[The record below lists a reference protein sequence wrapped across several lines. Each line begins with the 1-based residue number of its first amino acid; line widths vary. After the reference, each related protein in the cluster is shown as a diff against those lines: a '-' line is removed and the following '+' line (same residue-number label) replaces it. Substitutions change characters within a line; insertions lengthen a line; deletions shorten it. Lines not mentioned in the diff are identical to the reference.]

1 MKLNDFLV
9 KRRNA
14 MTCAKKLNT
23 YLANLALWNVKL
35 HSLHWNVTGHYFK
48 PLHEMTE
55 SLYDNVFEAYD
66 SVAEVLK
73 MKGEMPLST
82 MSEYLS
88 AATLQEA
95 PAKDFSAHEV
105 VAMIEEDMKHM
116 NELALEI
123 RKDAVQSDDFE
134 VQTMFEGFIA
144 GFSKQLWF
152 IRAMKT
158 RHECGC
164 HSH

>member
-1 MKLNDFLV
+1 
-9 KRRNA
+9 
-14 MTCAKKLNT
+14 MTCSKKLNT
-23 YLANLALWNVKL
+23 YLANLAVWNVKL
-35 HSLHWNVTGHYFK
+35 HNLHWNVTGHYFK

-55 SLYDNVFEAYD
+55 SIYDEVFDAFD
-66 SVAEVLK
+66 SVAEIMK

-82 MSEYLS
+82 MSEYL
-88 AATLQEA
+88 AVATIKEV
-95 PAKDFSAHEV
+95 PANDFSAHEV
-105 VAMIEEDMKHM
+105 VAMIEEDMLLM

-123 RKDAVQSDDFE
+123 RKEALEFDDFE
-134 VQTMFEGFIA
+134 VQSMFEGFVS

>member
-1 MKLNDFLV
+1 
-9 KRRNA
+9 
-14 MTCAKKLNT
+14 MTCTKKLNT
-23 YLANLALWNVKL
+23 YLANLAVWNVKL
-35 HSLHWNVTGHYFK
+35 HNLHWNVTGHYFK

-55 SLYDNVFEAYD
+55 SIYDEVFEAFD
-66 SVAEVLK
+66 AVAEVLK

-82 MSEYLS
+82 MSDYLA
-88 AATLQEA
+88 AATVKEVA
-95 PAKDFSAHEV
+95 PKDFTAHEV
-105 VAMIEEDMKHM
+105 VAMNEQDMKLM
-116 NELALEI
+116 NALALEI
-123 RKDAVQSDDFE
+123 RNDAAQSDDFE
-134 VQTMFEGFIA
+134 VQSMFEGYVA

>member
-1 MKLNDFLV
+1 
-9 KRRNA
+9 
-14 MTCAKKLNT
+14 MTCSKKLNV
-23 YLANLALWNVKL
+23 YLANLAVWNVKL
-35 HSLHWNVTGHYFK
+35 HNLHWNVTGHYFK

-55 SLYDNVFEAYD
+55 SIYDEVFEAFD
-66 SVAEVLK
+66 AVAEILK

-82 MSEYLS
+82 MSDYLA
-88 AATLQEA
+88 AATVKEVA
-95 PAKDFSAHEV
+95 PKDFTAHEV
-105 VAMIEEDMKHM
+105 VAMIEEDMKLM
-116 NELALEI
+116 NALALEI
-123 RKDAVQSDDFE
+123 RNDAAQSDDFE
-134 VQTMFEGFIA
+134 VQSMFEGYVA

>member
-1 MKLNDFLV
+1 
-9 KRRNA
+9 
-14 MTCAKKLNT
+14 MTCTKKLNT
-23 YLANLALWNVKL
+23 YLANLAVWNVKL
-35 HSLHWNVTGHYFK
+35 HNLHWNVTGHYFK

-55 SLYDNVFEAYD
+55 SIYDEVFEAFD
-66 SVAEVLK
+66 SVAEIMK

-82 MSEYLS
+82 MSEYL
-88 AATLQEA
+88 AVATIKEV
-95 PAKDFSAHEV
+95 PAKAFSAHEV
-105 VAMIEEDMKHM
+105 VAMIEEDMKLM

-123 RKDAVQSDDFE
+123 RKEAIESDEFE
-134 VQTMFEGFIA
+134 VQSMFEGFVA

-164 HSH
+164 RNH

>member
-1 MKLNDFLV
+1 
-9 KRRNA
+9 
-14 MTCAKKLNT
+14 MTYTKKLNT
-23 YLANLALWNVKL
+23 YLANLAVWNVKL
-35 HSLHWNVTGHYFK
+35 HNLHWNVTGHYFK

-55 SLYDNVFEAYD
+55 SIYDEVFEAFD
-66 SVAEVLK
+66 AVAEILK
-73 MKGEMPLST
+73 MKGEMPLAT

-88 AATLQEA
+88 VATLKEVS
-95 PAKDFSAHEV
+95 AKDFSAHEV
-105 VAMIEEDMKHM
+105 VAMIEEDMKLM
-116 NELALEI
+116 NALALEI
-123 RKDAVQSDDFE
+123 RNDAAQSDDFE
-134 VQTMFEGFIA
+134 VQSMFEGYVA

>member
-1 MKLNDFLV
+1 
-9 KRRNA
+9 
-14 MTCAKKLNT
+14 MTCTKKLNT
-23 YLANLALWNVKL
+23 YLANLAVWNVKL
-35 HSLHWNVTGHYFK
+35 HNLHWNVTGHYFK

-55 SLYDNVFEAYD
+55 SIYDEVFEAFD
-66 SVAEVLK
+66 SVAEIMK

-82 MSEYLS
+82 MSEYLAVS
-88 AATLQEA
+88 TIKEV
-95 PAKDFSAHEV
+95 PAKGFSAHEV
-105 VAMIEEDMKHM
+105 VAMIEEDMKVM

-123 RKDAVQSDDFE
+123 RKEAIESDEFE
-134 VQTMFEGFIA
+134 VQSMFEGFVA

-164 HSH
+164 YSH

>member
-1 MKLNDFLV
+1 
-9 KRRNA
+9 
-14 MTCAKKLNT
+14 MTCTKKLNT
-23 YLANLALWNVKL
+23 YLANLAVWNVKL
-35 HSLHWNVTGHYFK
+35 HNLHWNVTGHYFK

-55 SLYDNVFEAYD
+55 SIYDEVFEAFD
-66 SVAEVLK
+66 AVAEVLK

-82 MSEYLS
+82 MSDYLA
-88 AATLQEA
+88 AATVKEVA
-95 PAKDFSAHEV
+95 PKDFTAHEV
-105 VAMIEEDMKHM
+105 VAMIEEDMKLM
-116 NELALEI
+116 NALALEI
-123 RKDAVQSDDFE
+123 RNDSAQSDDFE
-134 VQTMFEGFIA
+134 VQSMFEGYVA